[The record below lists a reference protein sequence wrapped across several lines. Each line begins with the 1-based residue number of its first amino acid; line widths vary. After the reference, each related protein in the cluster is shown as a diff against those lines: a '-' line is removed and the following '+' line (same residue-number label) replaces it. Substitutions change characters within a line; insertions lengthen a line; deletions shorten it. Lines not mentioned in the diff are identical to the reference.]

1 MYSKTMLCRKTHS
14 RNRLKP
20 LKGFK
25 PFKSWLRLFPLCLIV
40 LILIGCG
47 DYEDPIGPVWNTIEI
62 NELSVTNQK
71 LALGDTTTV
80 STTFDYSG
88 DPADLI
94 FRWAA
99 SGGQIVGTTSSVTY
113 IALDAPGTHTI
124 TLRLTDGLQVAERS
138 ILVEVVPAQSLS
150 IDFDTYWTGHNE
162 TLVLKYQVNVTQLL
176 RQTVTL
182 RYNILQD
189 AARTGAF
196 LNVEVN
202 GVLLVEEEAIG
213 EVRPVERPV
222 ITGRVDVSRIITGP
236 GRYEVTL
243 ILAVVNVVE
252 RGWLLQKAELIGA
265 EGSAV
270 RL

>member
-1 MYSKTMLCRKTHS
+1 
-14 RNRLKP
+14 
-20 LKGFK
+20 
-25 PFKSWLRLFPLCLIV
+25 
-40 LILIGCG
+40 
-47 DYEDPIGPVWNTIEI
+47 
-62 NELSVTNQK
+62 
-71 LALGDTTTV
+71 
-80 STTFDYSG
+80 
-88 DPADLI
+88 
-94 FRWAA
+94 
-99 SGGQIVGTTSSVTY
+99 
-113 IALDAPGTHTI
+113 
-124 TLRLTDGLQVAERS
+124 VAERS